1 MPDSLPDQGSVQA
14 CRAFIRTQ
22 HVMSLATSS
31 NTGAWAAPVY
41 YYFMDMDFFFFSNE
55 SSQHIKDALTS
66 DMLCAAS
73 IFEDQ
78 RRFDQTRFDQIRG
91 LQMSG
96 KIDQVH
102 SKIKALKAAIG
113 YIKRF
118 KIKAGK
124 PDILNFIET
133 QYHAKLFC
141 FSPHQIFFMD
151 NSKGF
156 GNRQEI
162 KL

>member
-14 CRAFIRTQ
+14 CRAFIETQ

-31 NTGAWAAPVY
+31 VAGEAWSAPVY
-41 YYFMDMDFFFFSNE
+41 YYYMDTEFFFFS
-55 SSQHIKDALTS
+55 SDKSQHIKEAITS
-66 DMLCAAS
+66 TGLCAAS

-78 RRFDQTRFDQIRG
+78 RQFDRILG

-96 KIDQVH
+96 KINQVH
-102 SKIKALKAAIG
+102 SKIKALKAATG

-118 KIKAGK
+118 KIKVGK
-124 PDILNFIET
+124 SDIISFIEK
-133 QYHAKLFC
+133 QYHAKLYR
-141 FSPHQIFFMD
+141 FSPFQMFFMD